1 MRRLRK
7 GVERCH
13 APGEIHRAAEITR
26 LVERVRSDGQLLR
39 DPITQLVA
47 LHQDP
52 VVVEAG

>member
-26 LVERVRSDGQLLR
+26 LVGRVRSDGQLLR